1 MERIAVVAVGGN
13 ALIESD
19 TRTSFSDQEAVG
31 RHTAD
36 CIAQLIEQGWNVVV
50 THGNGPQVGFE
61 LIRSA
66 AAADKTPPLPMDAC
80 GAATQGLIGTMLVR
94 GLQLALARRGI
105 DKPVAA
111 IVTHVAVDPEDE
123 LFKNP
128 TKPVGPFYDEETAL
142 KLARTD
148 GWVVKED
155 AGRGWRR
162 VVASPQPIEVIEAKA
177 IAELVHGGAVVVAC
191 GGGGIPVV
199 RDGHEIRGVAAVID
213 KDLASCLLA
222 RTLGAEILIVATNV
236 RQAALNYGKPDQVL
250 LGRVGLAEGKRYLA
264 EGHFAKGSMGP
275 KVQACL
281 DFIEAGGKAAVICH
295 LEDLAR
301 AASFQA
307 GTSFVATGALISA

>member
-1 MERIAVVAVGGN
+1 MKKIAVVAVGGN

-19 TRTSFSDQEAVG
+19 SKSSFTDQEVVS

-36 CIAQLIEQGWNVVV
+36 RIADLIGLGWHVVL

-66 AAADKTPPLPMDAC
+66 AAVDKTPPLPMDAC

-94 GLQLALARRGI
+94 GLGLALANRGL
-105 DKPVAA
+105 DTPVTCV
-111 IVTHVAVDPEDE
+111 VTHVAVDPEDE

-128 TKPVGPFYDEETAL
+128 TKPVGPFYDEATAQ
-142 KLARTD
+142 KFAQID

-162 VVASPQPIEVIEAKA
+162 VVASPQPTEIVEARS
-177 IAELVHGGAVVVAC
+177 IAKLVEAGTVVVAC

-199 RDGHEIRGVAAVID
+199 REGNGIKGVAAVID

-222 RTLGAEILIVATNV
+222 RTLGAERLMIATNV
-236 RQAALNYGKPDQVL
+236 RQAALHYGKPEQSL
-250 LGRVGLAEGKRYLA
+250 LGNISVAEGKRYMA

-281 DFIEAGGKAAVICH
+281 DFIDGGGQTATICH
-295 LEDLAR
+295 LEDLV
-301 AASFQA
+301 AAAKGEA
-307 GTSFVATGALISA
+307 GTSFLAESLVSA